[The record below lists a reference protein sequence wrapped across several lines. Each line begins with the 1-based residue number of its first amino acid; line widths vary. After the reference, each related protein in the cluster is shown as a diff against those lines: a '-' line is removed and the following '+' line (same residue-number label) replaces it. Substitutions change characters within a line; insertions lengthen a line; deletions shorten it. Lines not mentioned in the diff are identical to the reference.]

1 MGSTMKFS
9 VSRGRQ
15 FLQYVL
21 PAVMRPLRVLWNQII
36 GFVFVVLAVWALP
49 RCVESAREFD
59 GQAGSFFRL
68 ALSALFVVIMAAFG
82 IYSFLKARKAAK
94 S

>member
-1 MGSTMKFS
+1 MKFS

-15 FLQYVL
+15 FLHHVL
-21 PAVMRPLRVLWNQII
+21 PAVLRPLRVLWNQII

-59 GQAGSFFRL
+59 GEAESFFRL
-68 ALSALFVVIMAAFG
+68 TLSALFVVIMAAFG

>member
-1 MGSTMKFS
+1 MAFS

-15 FLQYVL
+15 FFQYVL

-49 RCVESAREFD
+49 RCVTSAREFD
-59 GQAGSFFRL
+59 GEVESLFRL
-68 ALSALFVVIMAAFG
+68 MLSGLFVVIMAGFG
-82 IYSFLKARKAAK
+82 VYSFLRARKAAK